1 MMKGLVV
8 ENSKITL
15 KDGLDVPSPKNNE
28 VLVKVV
34 CASINPTD
42 LDIVKGQY
50 DLFFKLFGGD
60 HLVKTGLEFSGVIEA
75 ENTRFKKGD
84 KVFGYVDLIRGL
96 KTHQEYL
103 AIDEDYIALMPSNL
117 NFEQAAALPLGALTT
132 LVALQDLGQVNKGTE
147 VLINGASGGL
157 GVYAIQVAKIF
168 GARVTAVAGPN
179 QEEFLMNLGS
189 DQVINYQKSNIKD
202 LSEKFDILL
211 DLTTNLKFKEIKNI
225 LAKNGKFIPTDP
237 LKNMMDLLSNIF
249 GNKKT
254 RLLYVGQ
261 GNYEKLTQIAHWVEE
276 GKLNTYGDSC
286 FAFSDY
292 EKAFQRLREK
302 GKRGRVIIKIGKDK

>member
-1 MMKGLVV
+1 
-8 ENSKITL
+8 
-15 KDGLDVPSPKNNE
+15 
-28 VLVKVV
+28 
-34 CASINPTD
+34 
-42 LDIVKGQY
+42 
-50 DLFFKLFGGD
+50 
-60 HLVKTGLEFSGVIEA
+60 
-75 ENTRFKKGD
+75 NTRFKQGD

-103 AIDEDYIALMPSNL
+103 TIDEDYLALMPSNL

-179 QEEFLMNLGS
+179 QEEFLSSLGA
-189 DQVINYQKSNIKD
+189 DKIINYQENNIKD

-211 DLTTNLKFKEIKNI
+211 DLTTNLKFQEIKNI

-237 LKNMMDLLSNIF
+237 FKNIMDILSNIF
-249 GNKKT
+249 SNKKT
-254 RLLYVGQ
+254 QLLYVGQ

-276 GKLNTYGDSC
+276 GKLNTYIDSC
-286 FAFSDY
+286 FTFSNY
-292 EKAFQRLREK
+292 ENAFQRLGTK
-302 GKRGRVIIKIGKDK
+302 GKRGRVIIRIGKD